1 VKFMLKDH
9 RFNRNQRGVT
19 VVLVAILMVVFLG
32 FAALA
37 IDISHLYLVRNEL
50 QNAADAGALAGARFL
65 YREDPTAPYGIILDT
80 GEARA
85 KALGTATANKSENLV
100 VEVDNPDTQDGDI
113 QIGHWSFGIGT
124 LEKGFYLPDGPPV
137 YDIWNYSTQELDAN
151 KNLINAVKVTTRR
164 GGSSPTASQAASFF
178 ARIFG
183 YQGFSVSAG
192 GVGYIGYTGT
202 FAPGEVDLPIGICRQ
217 AITDPTTGKLLC
229 GVGRMINSGA
239 NVGHETGG
247 WSNFTQDPCETA
259 NVPSVRP
266 YVENCSGSVNT
277 TMIYFGEGMGT
288 TGGMQQTIYDDL
300 IRCWKIQAGLDPNG
314 TTFPDQPWSVTL
326 PVILCPGNNT
336 GNCSQVDGAVEI
348 AIVWITR
355 TGVKI
360 SYDPVPKQMYNP
372 AKDQMWTC
380 TTGSTNQQCWEQ
392 FVQEFGLKDVLNNT
406 DATLEDKTIYFLP
419 LCKELKLE
427 GQTGG
432 HSYGILAK
440 IPVLVK

>member
-1 VKFMLKDH
+1 MFKEL
-9 RFNRNQRGVT
+9 RFNRNQSGVT
-19 VVLVAILMVVFLG
+19 VVLVAVLMVVFLG
-32 FAALA
+32 AAALA
-37 IDISHLYLVRNEL
+37 VDISHLYLVRNEL

-65 YREDPTAPYGIILDT
+65 YREDATAPYGIILDT
-80 GEARA
+80 GDASV
-85 KALGTATANKSENLV
+85 KALNAAIANKSENLA
-100 VEVDNPDTQDGDI
+100 VEVDGGDI
-113 QIGHWSFGIGT
+113 QVGHWSFGIGT
-124 LEKGFYLPDGPPV
+124 LAKGFYLPTGAPI

-164 GGSSPTASQAASFF
+164 GGSSPTASQAASYF

-183 YQGFSVSAG
+183 YQGFSVSAEG
-192 GVGYIGYTGT
+192 TAYIGYTGT
-202 FAPGEVDLPIGICRQ
+202 LAPGEADLPIGICRQ

-247 WSNFTQDPCETA
+247 WTNFTQDPCQTA

-266 YVENCSGSVNT
+266 YVRNKCSGSVNIS
-277 TMIYFGEGMGT
+277 MILFGEGMGT
-288 TGGMQQTIYDDL
+288 TGGMQETIYDDL
-300 IRCWKIQAGLDPNG
+300 IRCWKTQAGLDPNG
-314 TTFPDQPWSVTL
+314 TAFPDQPWTVTL

-336 GNCSQVDGAVEI
+336 GNCSTVDGAVEI
-348 AIVWITR
+348 QIVWITR
-355 TGVKI
+355 TGVKN
-360 SYDPVPKQMYNP
+360 SYDPVPKQMYNM
-372 AKDQMWTC
+372 AKNQMWTC
-380 TTGSTNQQCWEQ
+380 TTGFTNQQCWQQ

-419 LCKELKLE
+419 LCKELEIE

-432 HSYGILAK
+432 HNYGILAK